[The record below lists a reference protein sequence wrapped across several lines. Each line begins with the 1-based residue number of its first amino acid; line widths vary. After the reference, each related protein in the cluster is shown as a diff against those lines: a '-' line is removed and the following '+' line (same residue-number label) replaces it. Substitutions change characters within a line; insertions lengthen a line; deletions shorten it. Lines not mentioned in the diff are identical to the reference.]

1 MVNSSAIICGMVSS
15 DNSSMMPISL
25 MVSTTQRATIMVIV
39 MFMAV
44 TGSWRVLAKSLSKA
58 QATIG

>member
-1 MVNSSAIICGMVSS
+1 MNSSAIICGMVSS